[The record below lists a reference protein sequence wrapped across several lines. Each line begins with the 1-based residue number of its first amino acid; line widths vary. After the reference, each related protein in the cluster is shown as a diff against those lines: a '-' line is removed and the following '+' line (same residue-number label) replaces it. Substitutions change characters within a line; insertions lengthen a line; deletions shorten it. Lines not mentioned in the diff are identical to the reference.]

1 MYGLN
6 EPHFF
11 KQGMPI
17 YKLTSRVSLV
27 GWPGVIYEPDKIEFP
42 LIRNVASVRRSF
54 LILMSRTTIFKYGRW
69 QSRS

>member
-17 YKLTSRVSLV
+17 YKLTSRISLI

-42 LIRNVASVRRSF
+42 LIRNIVSVR
-54 LILMSRTTIFKYGRW
+54 
-69 QSRS
+69 